1 MSGARSLR
9 RAEAVPHAFWGPIFS
24 EAEEIRH
31 QNPDGPIRSRR
42 HVPYALPA
50 ASGPIEA
57 TGRRRDEAR
66 LLLSSWFDGTDVDTT
81 FAALP
86 DFLDPGDVLVV
97 NTSATLPA
105 AVPAVWSGTPR
116 TAVLSGT
123 PRTAVLSGTPRTLG
137 DGLLLHLSSELPGG
151 LRLVEL
157 RQPDGAGSVP
167 FRESRA
173 GTVELPA
180 GGQATLV
187 APYPLD
193 GSGGNRLWVAH
204 LELPGGLLPYL
215 AEHGRPIR
223 YGTPERPWPLD
234 AYQTVFATEPGS
246 AEMPSAARGFTAE
259 LVTRLVTKGVVFA
272 PILLHCGVSS
282 PEAAEAPQPE
292 RYRVPATTAALVNS
306 ARDAGHR
313 IVAVGT
319 TATRAIETAAGEDGT
334 VHPGAGWTELVITP
348 ERGVRAVDGLVTG
361 WHEPEASHLDLVEA
375 VARRATLDRA
385 YAKAG
390 ALGYHGHEF
399 GDFHLIIP

>member
-1 MSGARSLR
+1 MPFFPTGWKFHSQSPAGAGR
-9 RAEAVPHAFWGPIFS
+9 RL
-24 EAEEIRH
+24 
-31 QNPDGPIRSRR
+31 
-42 HVPYALPA
+42 PYALPA
-50 ASGPIEA
+50 ATGPIEA

-66 LLLSSWFDGTDVDTT
+66 LLVSSWFDGTDVDTT

-86 DFLDPGDVLVV
+86 DFLDPGDVLVI

-105 AVPAVWSGTPR
+105 AVPTS
-116 TAVLSGT
+116 
-123 PRTAVLSGTPRTLG
+123 
-137 DGLLLHLSSELPGG
+137 DGLLLHLASELPGG
-151 LRLVEL
+151 LRLVEV
-157 RQPDGAGSVP
+157 RQPHGAGSLP
-167 FRESRA
+167 FSESRA

-180 GGQATLV
+180 GGRANLL

-193 GSGGNRLWVAH
+193 GPAVSRLWVAQ
-204 LELPGGLLPYL
+204 LDLPGGLLPYL

-223 YGTPERPWPLD
+223 YGFPERPWPLD

-259 LVTRLVTKGVVFA
+259 LVTTLVTKGVVFA
-272 PILLHCGVSS
+272 PIVLHCSVSS
-282 PEAAEAPQPE
+282 PEAGEPPQPE
-292 RYRVPATTAALVNS
+292 RYRVPAATAALVNG
-306 ARDAGHR
+306 ARDAGRR

-319 TATRAIETAAGEDGT
+319 TATRALETTAGEDGT

-348 ERGVRAVDGLVTG
+348 ERGVRAIDGLVTG

-375 VARRATLDRA
+375 VARRSTLERA

-399 GDFHLIIP
+399 GDFHLIVP